1 VFYIGEAM
9 RANAQ
14 ANANAQPE
22 TSMESAVYQVSAFW
36 DADAAV
42 WVATS
47 EDVLGLATE
56 ADTIEALSQ
65 KLRMIP
71 DLLLSNHVISAD
83 YADAIAMQLTS
94 HRQELIEVA
103 S

>member
-1 VFYIGEAM
+1 
-9 RANAQ
+9 
-14 ANANAQPE
+14 
-22 TSMESAVYQVSAFW
+22 MESAVYQVSAFW
-36 DADAAV
+36 DEEAGV

-65 KLRMIP
+65 KLRDIVP

-83 YADAIAMQLTS
+83 YTGSIAIQLTC

-103 S
+103 

>member
-1 VFYIGEAM
+1 
-9 RANAQ
+9 
-14 ANANAQPE
+14 
-22 TSMESAVYQVSAFW
+22 MESSVYQVDAFW
-36 DADAAV
+36 DEEAAV

-47 EDVLGLATE
+47 EDVPGLATE

-65 KLRMIP
+65 KLRTIIP
-71 DLLLSNHVISAD
+71 DLLLSNNIIVAD
-83 YADAIAMQLTS
+83 YTGAIAVQLTS

>member
-1 VFYIGEAM
+1 
-9 RANAQ
+9 
-14 ANANAQPE
+14 
-22 TSMESAVYQVSAFW
+22 MELPVYEISAFW

-47 EDVLGLATE
+47 DDVPGLATE
-56 ADTIEALSQ
+56 AETIEALSQ
-65 KLRMIP
+65 KLRDIVP
-71 DLLLSNHVISAD
+71 DLLITNHVISAD
-83 YADAIAMQLTS
+83 YAGAITIQLIS